1 MLVDALVAAVVLEI
15 CGAIGVFVADSSI
28 DRAIGLD
35 VGWLFAVDDVWTG
48 KYDAKFDGVCDGCTR
63 TG

>member
-1 MLVDALVAAVVLEI
+1 MLVEELVVAVVLDI

-28 DRAIGLD
+28 DGTRGLD
-35 VGWLFAVDDVWTG
+35 VGWLFAVDGVSTG